1 VPRSIFAPHHNAN
14 SLPPLAAAAAKGR
27 VGRLPLGDKFSVVS
41 EDTERVR
48 ASGVI
53 NNALKI
59 GQAAP
64 DFTLPDAFGKQ
75 VSLNELLARGPVV
88 IGFYRGEWCP

>member
-1 VPRSIFAPHHNAN
+1 
-14 SLPPLAAAAAKGR
+14 
-27 VGRLPLGDKFSVVS
+27 
-41 EDTERVR
+41 
-48 ASGVI
+48 
-53 NNALKI
+53 LKI

-88 IGFYRGEWCP
+88 ISFYRGEWCP